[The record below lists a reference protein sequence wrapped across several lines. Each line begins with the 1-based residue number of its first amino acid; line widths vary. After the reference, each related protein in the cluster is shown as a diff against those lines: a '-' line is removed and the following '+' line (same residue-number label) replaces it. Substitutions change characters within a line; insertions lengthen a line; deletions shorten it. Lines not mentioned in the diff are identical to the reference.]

1 MSVFASYARV
11 YDALY
16 ADKDYAAEAAR
27 VTERLRAGAPD
38 AHRLLELGCG
48 TGLHAIEFA
57 RSDYAVTGVD
67 LSETMLARATERRH
81 ALDAEL
87 QGRLRFV
94 HGDVRTCR
102 LHEQFDATVSL
113 FHVLSYQTT
122 DEDAG
127 AMFATAAMH
136 LRAGGLFVFD
146 FWYGPAVL
154 AQRPEAR
161 VKRVAAGGA
170 EILRH
175 AEPTMREKEC
185 CVEVRYRIQIREQD
199 ARVEE
204 LEETH
209 RMRYFFMPEIE
220 AALDRAGLQCLSSN
234 ELDSGAPLD
243 DRTWSAC
250 VTARKR

>member
-1 MSVFASYARV
+1 MSVFASYANV

-27 VTERLRAGAPD
+27 VVERLRAGAPE

-48 TGLHAIEFA
+48 TGLHAIELA
-57 RSDYAVTGVD
+57 RAGYSITGVD
-67 LSETMLARATERRH
+67 LSETMLARAAQRLQ

-87 QGRLRFV
+87 KRRLRFMQ
-94 HGDVRTCR
+94 GDARNCR
-102 LHEQFDATVSL
+102 LNERFDAALSL
-113 FHVLSYQTT
+113 FHVLSYQTA
-122 DEDAG
+122 DEDMA
-127 AMFATAAMH
+127 AMLATAAAH

-161 VKRVAAGGA
+161 VKRAAAGGT

-175 AEPTMREKEC
+175 AEPTMRESEN
-185 CVEVRYRIQIREQD
+185 CVEVRYRVQILEQGAP
-199 ARVEE
+199 ARE

-209 RMRYFFMPEIE
+209 RMRYFFMREIE
-220 AALDRAGLQCLSSN
+220 AALDRAGLQCLSADD
-234 ELDSGAPLD
+234 LDSGAALS